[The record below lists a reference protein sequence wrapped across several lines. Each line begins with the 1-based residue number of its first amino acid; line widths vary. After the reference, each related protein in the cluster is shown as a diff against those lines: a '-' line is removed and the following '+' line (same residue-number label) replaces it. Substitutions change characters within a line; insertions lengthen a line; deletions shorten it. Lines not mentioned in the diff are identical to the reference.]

1 MTDIGLTRPIHS
13 DLRWTED
20 VSMKIQF
27 HIITVSYNSGDKLIQ
42 TLNSI
47 YKQDYW
53 DYDVIIEDS
62 ESTDGSIEALKDIL
76 RDNTH
81 IFVAKDKGIYDGMN
95 LALSRID
102 EIKGAYGKSEA
113 TDDTACEES
122 AEYVLFLNCGD
133 VLHDKQVLGAVADA
147 IEADIKESSTDS
159 NRPHIYYGD
168 QYNLKTESKVSS
180 VRKINEFA
188 LYRNVPCHQVCF
200 YEKSLFTDRAY
211 NTEYKVRADYEHF
224 LYCVYKQNAEASYID
239 VVISDYEGGGYSE
252 SKENKKISAVEHKK
266 ITDMYMGRRA
276 NKYKMILTL
285 TGAGLRTRLAENQ
298 RTAGIYNKIKTMIYR
313 R

>member
-1 MTDIGLTRPIHS
+1 
-13 DLRWTED
+13 
-20 VSMKIQF
+20 MKIHF
-27 HIITVSYNSGDKLIQ
+27 HIITVSFNSGDRIKQ
-42 TLNSI
+42 TLESI

-62 ESTDGSIEALKDIL
+62 ESTDGSIDALEGTI

-81 IFVAKDKGIYDGMN
+81 IFVKKDKGIYDGMN
-95 LALSRID
+95 LALSRIEELNGNTD
-102 EIKGAYGKSEA
+102 KLKATEGKASV
-113 TDDTACEES
+113 DHS
-122 AEYVLFLNCGD
+122 EYVLFLNCGD

-147 IEADIKESSTDS
+147 IEADITGSSSDGDK
-159 NRPHIYYGD
+159 PHIYYGD
-168 QYNLKTESKVSS
+168 QYNLMTDSKVSS

-200 YEKSLFTDRAY
+200 YDKSLFADRAY

-224 LYCVYKQNAEASYID
+224 LYCIYKKNAAAVYMD

-252 SKENKKISAVEHKK
+252 NEANKKISAAEHKQ
-266 ITDMYMGRRA
+266 ITDMYMGSRA
-276 NKYKMILTL
+276 YKYKLILTL
-285 TGAGLRTRLAENQ
+285 TGAGLRTKLAENPKS
-298 RTAGIYNKIKTMIYR
+298 AGVYNKIKTLIYR